1 VAPLKSLPKASNMY
15 NVLLFVFMRETFTFY
30 DTGPTLEFK
39 PLSKH
44 LKYVYLGKDAK
55 LLMIIAKNLTTLQK
69 KKLVRVLKDHKTTK
83 GWTITD
89 GKRIS
94 PSLFMH

>member
-1 VAPLKSLPKASNMY
+1 MIQIELKTKHFKLFIHDIFSNSS
-15 NVLLFVFMRETFTFY
+15 RR
-30 DTGPTLEFK
+30 PTLEFK

-69 KKLVRVLKDHKTTK
+69 EKLVRVLKDHKTTK